1 MDKETIFK
9 CIELTDAKF
18 QHYYNEAKRV
28 GQFDAAK
35 EQEYVRAAMALKELK
50 DELWEMWQRS

>member
-18 QHYYNEAKRV
+18 QHYYNVAKRV
-28 GQFDAAK
+28 GQFDAVK
-35 EQEYVRAAMALKELK
+35 EQEYVRAAIALKELK